1 MMKISKKIEQLQ
13 TQLDEQLETIRLL
26 KEENDQFKKKITEQ
40 ARELENYRRSSR
52 RPNSGSNQ
60 CRPLSEMIPRRVIS
74 PSLPSSTSTQP
85 AEYEHICKGVIR
97 SLKSLVRSLQTKNEN
112 GNVDIP
118 TLENHSQEMSRC
130 LSDLIKLFQS
140 NPALARK
147 LEESRD
153 QLQNNCASLP
163 PNPTEDDLQPL
174 YSNAYETAA
183 LIREVLE
190 PSES

>member
-1 MMKISKKIEQLQ
+1 MLNIKFRLISKIHFQRFFYKIWKQKIEQLQ

-40 ARELENYRRSSR
+40 ARELENYRRYPTHFTIFISWNFSKTNFLSVLRSSR

-97 SLKSLVRSLQTKNEN
+97 SLKEKF
-112 GNVDIP
+112 I
-118 TLENHSQEMSRC
+118 
-130 LSDLIKLFQS
+130 
-140 NPALARK
+140 
-147 LEESRD
+147 
-153 QLQNNCASLP
+153 
-163 PNPTEDDLQPL
+163 
-174 YSNAYETAA
+174 AYN
-183 LIREVLE
+183 
-190 PSES
+190 